1 MKLLINSYIKRDHDG
16 YFISGQVLYES
27 IVTNQEAQDIPDSL
41 TVNLSKSGHN
51 SQCDTLLKCLQL
63 HNGHAGTFT
72 SRTLMREYIRR
83 VTADVVD
90 VVDTYN
96 MALEEIQSKA
106 IQLAHAIVEHNEDLA
121 PLPAAMV
128 AVPPGAIM
136 FDPQALQDMHDLLF
150 GSITLDELSE
160 EELEGLYEEDEE

>member
-1 MKLLINSYIKRDHDG
+1 MKLLINSYIKNDHDG
-16 YFISGQVLYES
+16 YFLSGQVLFES

-41 TVNLSKSGHN
+41 AVNLSKSGHN
-51 SQCDTLLKCLQL
+51 AQCDTQLKCLQL

-83 VTADVVD
+83 VTADVTD
-90 VVDTYN
+90 VVSTYN
-96 MALEEIQSKA
+96 MALEEIQSKDN
-106 IQLAHAIVEHNEDLA
+106 QLTHAIFEHNEDLA
-121 PLPAAMV
+121 PLPISMV

-136 FDPQALQDMHDLLF
+136 FDTQALQDMHDLLF
-150 GSITLDELSE
+150 GSITIDELSE

>member
-27 IVTNQEAQDIPDSL
+27 IVTNQEAQDIPDTL

-51 SQCDTLLKCLQL
+51 SQCNMPLRFLQA
-63 HNGHAGTFT
+63 HNGHAGTFD

-83 VTADVVD
+83 VTAAIVD

>member
-27 IVTNQEAQDIPDSL
+27 IVTNQEAQDIPDTL

-51 SQCDTLLKCLQL
+51 SQCNMPLRFLQA
-63 HNGHAGTFT
+63 HNGHAGTFD

-83 VTADVVD
+83 VTAAIVD

-96 MALEEIQSKA
+96 MALEEIQSVDNQ
-106 IQLAHAIVEHNEDLA
+106 IPHAIVEHNEDLA
-121 PLPAAMV
+121 PLPIVMV
-128 AVPPGAIM
+128 PMPTEGIIM
-136 FDPQALQDMHDLLF
+136 FDMSDPAALQEIHDTLF
-150 GSITLDELSE
+150 GALEE
-160 EELEGLYEEDEE
+160 YEELDVEEDDD

>member
-27 IVTNQEAQDIPDSL
+27 IVTNQEAQDMPDSL

-63 HNGHAGTFT
+63 HNGHAGTFD

-90 VVDTYN
+90 IVDHYN
-96 MALEEIQSKA
+96 MELEEIQSVDNQ
-106 IQLAHAIVEHNEDLA
+106 IPHAIVEHNEDLA

-128 AVPPGAIM
+128 AIPAGTIM
-136 FDPQALQDMHDLLF
+136 FNPESLQEMHDILF
-150 GSITLDELSE
+150 GNVIFDEE
-160 EELEGLYEEDEE
+160 FEELDVEEDED

>member
-16 YFISGQVLYES
+16 YFLSGQVLWES

-72 SRTLMREYIRR
+72 SLTLMREYIRR
-83 VTADVVD
+83 VSADVAD
-90 VVDTYN
+90 AIYTYN
-96 MALEEIQSKA
+96 MALEELQSKDNQLFNA
-106 IQLAHAIVEHNEDLA
+106 IIEHNEDLA
-121 PLPAAMV
+121 PLPAPMI
-128 AVPPGAIM
+128 AVPPGVVM
-136 FDPQALQDMHDLLF
+136 FNPEALQDMHDLLF
-150 GSITLDELSE
+150 GNID
-160 EELEGLYEEDEE
+160 EELEDLDLGEDEE

>member
-1 MKLLINSYIKRDHDG
+1 MKLLINSYIKRDQDG

-27 IVTNQEAQDIPDSL
+27 IVTNQEGKDIPDSL
-41 TVNLSKSGHN
+41 TVNLSKSGSN

-63 HNGHAGTFT
+63 HNGHAGTFY

-90 VVDTYN
+90 VVDQYN
-96 MALEEIQSKA
+96 IGLEETQSKDNQ
-106 IQLAHAIVEHNEDLA
+106 ITHAIVQHNEDLV
-121 PLPAAMV
+121 PLPVSMI

-150 GSITLDELSE
+150 GALE
-160 EELEGLYEEDEE
+160 EYEEDED